1 MAIGGKISDNQLN
14 FQFFWH
20 KRPGQIYINTWHGT
34 PLKYMGYDIPGNKT
48 SLKNVQR
55 NLLMT
60 DFLISPNKHTTHIFF
75 DRYKLNGLYEGQIL
89 ESGYP
94 RNDVLQKRDATIKDQ
109 LIEAGLVLLNKP
121 IVLYTPTW
129 KGTSINNPAGSLEQI
144 YSEVMYLQ
152 SKHPD
157 LQILLKVHPY
167 AYQQAKSYE
176 KLRKLLIPDQFDP
189 GRVLSITD
197 ILITDYSSIFFDF
210 EITERPIIFYTW
222 DKEQYQNYRGMYFED
237 DELPGPVLD
246 SIKDVSDYLSRVKNI
261 KQTSQYSGRK
271 LMTSHDDGQVTKRI
285 VNRILK
291 KSMMIKLVILPQ

>member
-1 MAIGGKISDNQLN
+1 M
-14 FQFFWH
+14 
-20 KRPGQIYINTWHGT
+20 
-34 PLKYMGYDIPGNKT
+34 
-48 SLKNVQR
+48 
-55 NLLMT
+55 
-60 DFLISPNKHTTHIFF
+60 
-75 DRYKLNGLYEGQIL
+75 
-89 ESGYP
+89 
-94 RNDVLQKRDATIKDQ
+94 
-109 LIEAGLVLLNKP
+109 LLNKP

-285 VNRILK
+285 VNRIFK
-291 KSMMIKLVILPQ
+291 KINDDKISDITTVEKLSLIHI